1 MSNNNKHKNI
11 SIMTLAQANT
21 TAAEL
26 TAHIENYATRTDI
39 ALIAFVGLKDGMPV
53 EAVKIAIEFLLEAPK
68 YNK

>member
-1 MSNNNKHKNI
+1 MNNEQNHKM
-11 SIMTLAQANT
+11 MTIEQANT

-39 ALIAFVGLKDGMPV
+39 AITAFAVLRNGMPV
-53 EAVKIAIEFLLEAPK
+53 DAVKIAIEYLLEAPK